1 MAKTRARTKSGEFVG
16 DDPSTPQNEAWAS
29 KKSSTKKPAKRPKSP
44 KRPKPPKG
52 SAEHK
57 AMVLRGEIKE

>member
-1 MAKTRARTKSGEFVG
+1 MARTRARTKSGAFVG
-16 DDPSTPQNEAWAS
+16 DDPSTPQNEAWTGD
-29 KKSSTKKPAKRPKSP
+29 KSSTKKSAKRSN
-44 KRPKPPKG
+44 PPKG

>member
-16 DDPSTPQNEAWAS
+16 DDPSTPENEAWNT
-29 KKSSTKKPAKRPKSP
+29 KKSSTKKTSKG
-44 KRPKPPKG
+44 PKPPKG
-52 SAEHK
+52 SAAYK

>member
-1 MAKTRARTKSGEFVG
+1 MAETKSGESV
-16 DDPSTPQNEAWAS
+16 S
-29 KKSSTKKPAKRPKSP
+29 KKSSTKKSSKRPT
-44 KRPKPPKG
+44 PPKG